1 MDRISNLFQ
10 VLSALS
16 TGKDNGFIGIVADT
30 FTPLGKAL
38 AGLADVLSVI
48 K

>member
-16 TGKDNGFIGIVADT
+16 TGKDDNGFIGIVADT
-30 FTPLGKAL
+30 LR
-38 AGLADVLSVI
+38 SN
-48 K
+48 